1 MSTAVL
7 IILVL
12 STLSQFSLFVYILFV
27 IEQMKKEL
35 IKDAKIE
42 YRNYLKHANNKS
54 NIEKQI
60 E

>member
-7 IILVL
+7 IVLLL
-12 STLSQFSLFVYILFV
+12 STLSQFSLFVYILYV

-42 YRNYLKHANNKS
+42 YRNYVKQANNKS
-54 NIEKQI
+54 NIDKQI